1 MIIIR
6 KSVKKPVLEASPMQS
21 VAAQETAVAPSTVA
35 EVVTPAAPQPAQ
47 PAGKTPSLGR
57 PPNLKKAKAHVT
69 KMLKQIRAAHRSGK
83 EKDARHLGR
92 LYLASHD
99 AHLVAVHAANRA
111 IKPHKRVHH
120 SLLPGYA
127 AALNPWAG
135 IDEKVIIH
143 PKPKPGPNLEY
154 RPILEFGFENAAL
167 QHLLLP
173 LLRAQADLHPN
184 QYAMRGTHRAIERV
198 AKLLEA
204 GNVWATEIDIRNCYQ
219 SFDGERVADLLPV
232 PKEVARNVLTGA
244 SLSLCLNPSFV
255 GPADPGED
263 DEIIFPELFAAVRQ
277 GISQGAATSPL
288 VAEMMLAS
296 VFKVLPDCGAVTAYA
311 DNFLVMGKTESE
323 VLSISEALRSA
334 IKAHPAGPLWPKEPR
349 IFGSGMVV
357 EFLAHQLWMSEGSV
371 VIAPGT
377 AKREELHRRMEDG
390 LRKIKKAPAG
400 AEREKMADQ
409 LRRYVRGWA
418 ANFKLCNC
426 VEEIKNGALAQIDKL
441 T

>member
-6 KSVKKPVLEASPMQS
+6 QIAKKPAPLAL
-21 VAAQETAVAPSTVA
+21 AAP
-35 EVVTPAAPQPAQ
+35 VTEPADEMTLADGPAAAVMMAETPEPPKAVGTAPAIAK
-47 PAGKTPSLGR
+47 PT
-57 PPNLKKAKAHVT
+57 NLKQAKAHT
-69 KMLKQIRAAHRSGK
+69 MKMLDRVRTAHRAGK
-83 EKDARHLGR
+83 RKEAPQHGR
-92 LYLASHD
+92 LYLASYD
-99 AHLVAVHAANRA
+99 ARIVAVHEANRHV
-111 IKPHKRVHH
+111 KKHKRLKP
-120 SLLPGYA
+120 SLLPGLA
-127 AALNPWAG
+127 ASLNPWTETE
-135 IDEKVIIH
+135 EKVIIH
-143 PKPKPGPNLEY
+143 PKPKPGPNLQY
-154 RPILEFGFENAAL
+154 RPILEFGFENTAL

-184 QYAMRGTHRAIERV
+184 QYTMRGTHAAIERV
-198 AKLLEA
+198 AGLLEE
-204 GNVWATEIDIRNCYQ
+204 GHTWATEIDIRNCYQ

-357 EFLAHQLWMSEGSV
+357 EFLGHQLWMSEGSV

-377 AKREELHRRMEDG
+377 AKREESTGVWKTVCARSRRHRRG
-390 LRKIKKAPAG
+390 RH
-400 AEREKMADQ
+400 ER
-409 LRRYVRGWA
+409 RWRT
-418 ANFKLCNC
+418 N
-426 VEEIKNGALAQIDKL
+426 
-441 T
+441 